1 MTYGNKIIFFLFI
14 FLLFFVVGCSNQE
27 NFYYELYD
35 GYRIQKIDDTIKLY
49 KDSKLVSIND
59 LDYKIEKF
67 KYNSDVVCLKLNDN
81 NYYMIYYVDSSI
93 YGPYNLD
100 SLNTTTNSLSMT
112 FDKDF
117 IEVMKADGLI
127 YEK

>member
-14 FLLFFVVGCSNQE
+14 FLLFFVVGCNKSE

-35 GYRIQKIDDTIKLY
+35 GYQIQKIDDTIKLY

-67 KYNSDVVCLKLNDN
+67 KYNSDVVCLKLDDN

-93 YGPYNLD
+93 YGPYDLD

>member
-1 MTYGNKIIFFLFI
+1 MTYGNKIFFYLFI
-14 FLLFFVVGCSNQE
+14 FLLFFVVGCSNQG

-49 KDSKLVSIND
+49 KDSKVVSIND
-59 LDYKIEKF
+59 LEYKINEF
-67 KYNSDVVCLKLNDN
+67 KYNSDVVCLKLSDN

-93 YGPYNLD
+93 YGPYDLD

>member
-35 GYRIQKIDDTIKLY
+35 GYQIQKIDDTIKLY

-93 YGPYNLD
+93 YGPYDLD
-100 SLNTTTNSLSMT
+100 SLNTTANSLSMT